1 MHVATP
7 RRRTSYH
14 HGDLK
19 RALLQA
25 ARVQVAA
32 AGPETFTLREA
43 ARRAGVNHRAVY
55 RHFAD
60 RESLLA
66 AVALDGY
73 RELLDRARDAMDGVR
88 SGQAR
93 LIAFGRAYIT
103 FALEQPGAFRTMFGP
118 RLNEEGRF
126 PDLEAPA
133 IEAFALLEKE
143 LTHLGERGARDGAI
157 ALWSMAHGL
166 ASLMLTRRVR
176 VPPEKIGKYV
186 ERLLKM
192 ALEKG

>member
-1 MHVATP
+1 MATP
-7 RRRTSYH
+7 RRRGSYH

-19 RALLQA
+19 RALLAA
-25 ARVQVAA
+25 ARVQIAA
-32 AGPETFTLREA
+32 VGPETFTLREA
-43 ARRAGVNHRAVY
+43 ARKAGVNHRAVY

-66 AVALDGY
+66 AVALEGY
-73 RELLDRARDAMDGVR
+73 RELVDRARTAMDGVR
-88 SGQAR
+88 GGQAR
-93 LIAFGRAYIT
+93 LMAFGRAYVS

-126 PDLEAPA
+126 PELEVPA
-133 IEAFALLEKE
+133 AEAFGLLEKE
-143 LTHLGERGARDGAI
+143 LAHLGERAARDGAI
-157 ALWSMAHGL
+157 GLWSMAHGL

-176 VPPEKIGKYV
+176 VPPEKVGKYV

-192 ALEKG
+192 ALERG